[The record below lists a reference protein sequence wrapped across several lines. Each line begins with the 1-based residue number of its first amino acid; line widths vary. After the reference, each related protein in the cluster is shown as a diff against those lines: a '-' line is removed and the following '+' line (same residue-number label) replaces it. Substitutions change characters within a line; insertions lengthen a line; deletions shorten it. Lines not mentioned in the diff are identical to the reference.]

1 MMQNYS
7 NSAILKNFRD
17 IRLLF
22 VTKGYMRDEWQVFWG
37 EAMLFMSVNST
48 CLSGFLRNSAK
59 RESRC
64 RYIST
69 PALSPAN
76 YLLHE

>member
-48 CLSGFLRNSAK
+48 CLSGF
-59 RESRC
+59 
-64 RYIST
+64 
-69 PALSPAN
+69 
-76 YLLHE
+76 